1 MNSSYKNDD
10 VIFLLKDV
18 TGLVEPLPSIE
29 REKLIQSGMHYSEML
44 PIEYIPTEEYM
55 EIYFDSFKIFGQSM
69 ANALASLADKI
80 VKKRDSI
87 VLVSLARAGTP
98 IGILLKRYIKWKYN
112 ISLPHYSVSIIRDRG
127 IDDNAMKYIL
137 AHHKAEEVLFVDGW
151 IGKGAIL
158 KELKLACKNYK
169 GVSPELAV
177 VSDPAGETELAG
189 TYDDIF
195 IPSSALNATVCG
207 LVSRTFLRDDII
219 GKDDYHGAIYYRE
232 YEKNDLSYHFIN
244 NIEKLFRKDAKPVS
258 FIGQRGI
265 IEVEKQA
272 KRYGIKDINLIKPG
286 IGETTRVLLR
296 RVPWKVLV
304 DERYK
309 DDREL
314 KHILKLA
321 AEKESEIEYTRLNH
335 YKCIGIIKKMKDI

>member
-137 AHHKAEEVLFVDGW
+137 AHHKSEEVLFVDGW

-321 AEKESEIEYTRLNH
+321 AEKESEIEYTRLNN
-335 YKCIGIIKKMKDI
+335 YKCMGIIKKMKDI

>member
-10 VIFLLKDV
+10 VNFLLKDV
-18 TGLVEPLPSIE
+18 TGLVKPMPSTE

-44 PIEYIPTEEYM
+44 PIEYIPTDEYM
-55 EIYFDSFKIFGQSM
+55 EIYFDSFRIFGQAM
-69 ANALASLADKI
+69 ADALACLADK
-80 VKKRDSI
+80 VMTKRKNP

-112 ISLPHYSVSIIRDRG
+112 INLTHYSISIIRDRG

-137 AHHKAEEVLFVDGW
+137 SHHRADDILFVDGW

-158 KELKLACKNYK
+158 KELKKACENYK
-169 GVSPELAV
+169 GVSSELAV
-177 VSDPAGETELAG
+177 VSDPAKETILAG

-219 GKDDYHGAIYYRE
+219 GENDFHGAIYYRE

-244 NIEKLFRKDAKPVS
+244 NIEKLFKKDVKSES
-258 FIGQRGI
+258 FKGEKGI
-265 IEVEKQA
+265 VEVEKQA
-272 KRYGIKDINLIKPG
+272 KIYGIKDINLIKPG

-309 DDREL
+309 EDREL
-314 KHILKLA
+314 RHILKLA
-321 AEKESEIEYTRLNH
+321 KEKQSEIEYTHLNN
-335 YKCIGIIKKMKDI
+335 YKCMGIIKKMKDV